1 MSSGHS
7 LSTDR
12 SGTETGAMPSLGGTA
27 LAVGCLSESMEGALR
42 ERSNIFQ
49 ACAGKCCSSKRSLH
63 WEHGVLGRVA
73 LNIIIYNFYESKNCL
88 PSSVTRRSDLGY
100 SKMAVLSALSA
111 RYAANLLAY
120 HFAIPKL

>member
-7 LSTDR
+7 FSTDR
-12 SGTETGAMPSLGGTA
+12 SGTETGTMPSLGGTA

-63 WEHGVLGRVA
+63 YEHGTFGRVA
-73 LNIIIYNFYESKNCL
+73 TLSLHTHI
-88 PSSVTRRSDLGY
+88 RRLQQPFLIRLQSHSLM
-100 SKMAVLSALSA
+100 S
-111 RYAANLLAY
+111 
-120 HFAIPKL
+120 

>member
-7 LSTDR
+7 FSTDR

-42 ERSNIFQ
+42 EMSNIFQ

-63 WEHGVLGRVA
+63 YEHGVFGRVA
-73 LNIIIYNFYESKNCL
+73 RKYSNIIYLIKVYIVFL
-88 PSSVTRRSDLGY
+88 HT
-100 SKMAVLSALSA
+100 
-111 RYAANLLAY
+111 
-120 HFAIPKL
+120 

>member
-63 WEHGVLGRVA
+63 WEHVILGRVA
-73 LNIIIYNFYESKNCL
+73 RDITIKYNFLCGSLNISGRRVKEKRVCTMMSI
-88 PSSVTRRSDLGY
+88 SVGLQQ
-100 SKMAVLSALSA
+100 
-111 RYAANLLAY
+111 
-120 HFAIPKL
+120 I

>member
-12 SGTETGAMPSLGGTA
+12 SGTETGTMPSLGGTA

-49 ACAGKCCSSKRSLH
+49 ACVGKCCSSKRSLH
-63 WEHGVLGRVA
+63 WEHVILGRVA
-73 LNIIIYNFYESKNCL
+73 KNITIIYKII
-88 PSSVTRRSDLGY
+88 
-100 SKMAVLSALSA
+100 KMS
-111 RYAANLLAY
+111 N
-120 HFAIPKL
+120 

>member
-42 ERSNIFQ
+42 EHGALGEWLGISLYSI
-49 ACAGKCCSSKRSLH
+49 SSCFFEEKR
-63 WEHGVLGRVA
+63 A
-73 LNIIIYNFYESKNCL
+73 YI
-88 PSSVTRRSDLGY
+88 SSV
-100 SKMAVLSALSA
+100 K
-111 RYAANLLAY
+111 
-120 HFAIPKL
+120 

>member
-42 ERSNIFQ
+42 E
-49 ACAGKCCSSKRSLH
+49 
-63 WEHGVLGRVA
+63 HGVLGRVA
-73 LNIIIYNFYESKNCL
+73 RNIAIMYEL
-88 PSSVTRRSDLGY
+88 
-100 SKMAVLSALSA
+100 
-111 RYAANLLAY
+111 
-120 HFAIPKL
+120 